1 MNQSKTDKPI
11 LNLNLVIIPVMLL
24 GLLSLFLIQVNLAID
39 ISLVIYLSWIL
50 VCLLA
55 CAFVSHEKNNSS
67 DFDFYKAKDSAS
79 VASESSE
86 NKKYKTEERIGI
98 YIDQDG
104 LDPMVIFNEDKS
116 GVVSIVK
123 LMGLP
128 AFNKLTEYFSELEIV
143 SQQIGNPIES
153 QTLLKIS
160 FSGINAYC
168 RLTDDDEHQ
177 MIEFAFPKNSTD
189 IYLQVLKAIEMLIEE
204 YPGLTVLEVDVLN
217 YQALLKFYNY
227 VQRLSGEE
235 NRSIE
240 YISHYRGN
248 LKICN
253 SSYVELYDCT
263 LQSTLT
269 SWINQDGLIRTD
281 NVDLQKD
288 EQIHLV
294 NIDLPYEECRL
305 VNIQLG
311 NRDPSQL
318 IVTLYFT
325 FAELIDGELTD
336 NKSGLTLVMTNDS
349 IEIQREEVFDE
360 TFISIKEYFE
370 QKCYSKFE

>member
-24 GLLSLFLIQVNLAID
+24 GLLSLFLIQINHIID
-39 ISLVIYLSWIL
+39 VSLVIYLSWIL

-67 DFDFYKAKDSAS
+67 DFDFYKAKASATP
-79 VASESSE
+79 ETSE
-86 NKKYKTEERIGI
+86 NKKYKTEDRIGI

-128 AFNKLTEYFSELEIV
+128 ATNKLTEYSSELEITT
-143 SQQIGNPIES
+143 QQLGNPIES
-153 QTLLKIS
+153 QTLLKLS
-160 FSGINAYC
+160 FNGVNAYC
-168 RLTDDDEHQ
+168 RLTDDDDHQ
-177 MIEFAFPKNSTD
+177 MIEFAFPKDSTD

-294 NIDLPYEECRL
+294 NIDLPYEQCRL

-311 NRDPSQL
+311 NTESSEL
-318 IVTLYFT
+318 VVMLYFT

-336 NKSGLTLVMTNDS
+336 NRSGFTLVMTNDS
-349 IEIQREEVFDE
+349 IEIKRDEVSNE
-360 TFISIKEYFE
+360 AFISIKEYFE